1 LGLNEHINNIIEP
14 LIKTDLV
21 DKKITL
27 EKYLIN
33 KKIPA
38 NKINGAISL
47 INNIVN
53 NNCMISSLIEY
64 DIKGTTLLY
73 DIVSSWNMDNLRN
86 NMMCVIN
93 DKVVID
99 DLIKQLLLVIISPRI
114 ELCNKDRFKNYCE
127 TSYQNYLK
135 EISPKVKVITE
146 VKPVL
151 SPKIVTKPVLSPKVE
166 TKPVLPPKIVTK
178 PVLPPKIVTKPVLS
192 PKIVT
197 KPVLSPKLET
207 KPVVKVEVV
216 NKKQLEK
223 FTQML
228 DKTKKEIQTGSLQI
242 LNMESK
248 ILPLVSSSPKYMDIH
263 SLSEHLQK
271 FNVKSF
277 GTVLEPSMIK
287 IMSIFKQNNK
297 KDFNILDKKEFG
309 KLVVILVD
317 QIKLVVNK
325 IVDEDDF
332 SKLKPFIEE
341 FNNLQKIFYL
351 LKHNYKLLLAYELI
365 NTKIIKIDERLQA
378 QLCCSKTNEKSCFN
392 FSANPKNSSGIIYGF
407 NELGFVESV
416 KCIKDDEA
424 GKKLDL
430 EQNMTIDELFNQK
443 YAAWRNLTKE
453 NKLKIL
459 ASVINYFK
467 MFGVKLN
474 KIDGKI
480 IDIRK
485 QMEENKNKI
494 TMNDFNLNI
503 PIKAG
508 NINQKFIV
516 NNNNFKNIVEQI
528 KKIDKI
534 DKLNEMIK
542 SLGYHEYISFNN
554 SVDIVYAKNIL
565 ETLVPGSTIY
575 DGSLGLT

>member
-1 LGLNEHINNIIEP
+1 
-14 LIKTDLV
+14 
-21 DKKITL
+21 
-27 EKYLIN
+27 
-33 KKIPA
+33 
-38 NKINGAISL
+38 
-47 INNIVN
+47 
-53 NNCMISSLIEY
+53 
-64 DIKGTTLLY
+64 
-73 DIVSSWNMDNLRN
+73 MDNLRN

-93 DKVVID
+93 DKIVID

-151 SPKIVTKPVLSPKVE
+151 SPKVETKPVTKPVLSPKIVTKPV
-166 TKPVLPPKIVTK
+166 TKPVLSPKIVTK

-197 KPVLSPKLET
+197 KPVLPPKIVTKPVLSPKVVT

-378 QLCCSKTNEKSCFN
+378 QLWCSKTNEKSCFN

-407 NELGFVESV
+407 NEFVIQLNPLMHHHCV
-416 KCIKDDEA
+416 AIVGD
-424 GKKLDL
+424 
-430 EQNMTIDELFNQK
+430 
-443 YAAWRNLTKE
+443 
-453 NKLKIL
+453 
-459 ASVINYFK
+459 
-467 MFGVKLN
+467 FG
-474 KIDGKI
+474 
-480 IDIRK
+480 
-485 QMEENKNKI
+485 
-494 TMNDFNLNI
+494 
-503 PIKAG
+503 
-508 NINQKFIV
+508 
-516 NNNNFKNIVEQI
+516 
-528 KKIDKI
+528 
-534 DKLNEMIK
+534 
-542 SLGYHEYISFNN
+542 IS
-554 SVDIVYAKNIL
+554 
-565 ETLVPGSTIY
+565 
-575 DGSLGLT
+575 